1 MLVTTEGIVLHFIK
15 YGESS
20 IIAHIYTMDKGRQSY
35 ILNAARG
42 KKSKNKAGVLQ
53 PLFLVE
59 LVSYQKDSREIQR
72 IKEIKNS
79 PAYQTI
85 PFDVLKST
93 QAIFIAEILSKTLR
107 EQESSPPLFDFI
119 KNSVLYFDLM
129 DANTAGF
136 HLWFLFRLTE
146 YLGFLPDTRKTG
158 FEGWLDM
165 QKGAV
170 VPFEPSHPFFVNK
183 QATRAL
189 CALAELKIDEI
200 GNWKVNRDLRSY
212 LTVKLVEYYQLHFD
226 NPGEI
231 KSLKV
236 LQEVFE

>member
-1 MLVTTEGIVLHFIK
+1 MLVTTEGIVLHFIR

-20 IIAHIYTMDKGRQSY
+20 IIAHIYTREQGRQSY

-42 KKSKNKAGVLQ
+42 KKSKNKAGIVQ
-53 PLFLVE
+53 PLFLVD
-59 LVSYQKDSREIQR
+59 LVSYQKENREIQR
-72 IKEIKNS
+72 IKEIKNN
-79 PAYQTI
+79 PAFQTI

-107 EQESSPPLFDFI
+107 EQESSPALFDFI
-119 KNSVLYFDLM
+119 KNGVLYFDLQESH
-129 DANTAGF
+129 AAGF

-165 QKGAV
+165 RRGKV
-170 VPFEPSHPFFVNK
+170 VPFEPSHPFFINK
-183 QATRAL
+183 QATGAL
-189 CALAELKIDEI
+189 CALAELKINEM
-200 GNWKVNRDLRSY
+200 GSWRVSRGLRSY
-212 LTVKLVEYYQLHFD
+212 LTTKLVEYYQLHFD
-226 NPGEI
+226 IPGEI